1 MKNKTLLLW
10 GKRIKIVALL
20 LIIATLF
27 MPLLNGMTMSVASG
41 SGNVVTTYKSAF
53 VFMFGGELV
62 SEHITY
68 KTISI
73 SVLPLIGY
81 LIIVIAFLLL
91 IAAVFIKSNKPI
103 VTSIATAASFLL
115 LIVGSVILLSAHKST
130 ATVLSSAILG
140 SHSSS
145 VANTIYKNT
154 MLGFGFWGTA
164 LFGILSA
171 LLLFVSLLFDGT
183 IDKVRSLFK

>member
-1 MKNKTLLLW
+1 MKKNKFTSLA
-10 GKRIKIVALL
+10 KKIKYIAVGFILIALL
-20 LIIATLF
+20 LPFT
-27 MPLLNGMTMSVASG
+27 NGLKMTVSSG
-41 SGNVVTTYKSAF
+41 TGDVVTTYKSAF
-53 VFMFGGELV
+53 AFMFGGKLV
-62 SEHITY
+62 SERVSY
-68 KTISI
+68 KAISV

-81 LIIVIAFLLL
+81 LIIMIAFLLL
-91 IAAVFIKSNKPI
+91 ITAVFIKNNKSVI
-103 VTSIATAASFLL
+103 NSITTAGSFSL
-115 LIVGSVILLSAHKST
+115 LIVGSIILLSAHRSA

-154 MLGFGFWGTA
+154 TLGFGFWGTA